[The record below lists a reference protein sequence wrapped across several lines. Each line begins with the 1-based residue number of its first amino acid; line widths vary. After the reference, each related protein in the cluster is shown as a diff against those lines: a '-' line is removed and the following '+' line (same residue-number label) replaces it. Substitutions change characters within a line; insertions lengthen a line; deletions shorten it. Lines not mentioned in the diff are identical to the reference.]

1 MDVRLGISKMKFYRH
16 RNWFFY
22 FKKYVPGVKG
32 FIVRFFGIHINIREW
47 DATNKLIALAKKQRS
62 K

>member
-1 MDVRLGISKMKFYRH
+1 MKFYRH

>member
-1 MDVRLGISKMKFYRH
+1 MKVKLDINKIKFSKH

-47 DATNKLIALAKKQRS
+47 EATNKLIALAKKQRS